1 MSIPERG
8 MANLSAPQRD
18 LSLSEALDR
27 LLHRGVSAQGNLTI
41 GLADV
46 DLIFL
51 DVRLLLGAVD
61 TIWPDGAPA
70 QSIIEPKLPP
80 ASATP
85 SGALTESHAPRSA
98 SPADPIQ
105 LPQDDRIA
113 SAIERKP
120 EGSGRSTADGLLR
133 LVLTLVR
140 VLHDVLERQA
150 VRRMEG
156 GRLSDAQI
164 ERLGAAL
171 FAQAQEI
178 TRLQRQFGFSEREL
192 SLQFGVPDSAP

>member
-8 MANLSAPQRD
+8 IANLSGPQRD

-27 LLHRGVSAQGNLTI
+27 MLHRGVSAQGNLTI

-51 DVRLLLGAVD
+51 DIRLLLGSVD
-61 TIWPDGAPA
+61 SIWSDGAPT
-70 QSIIEPKLPP
+70 QSIIEPKLAP
-80 ASATP
+80 APVASP
-85 SGALTESHAPRSA
+85 GALPEPLAPRSA

-105 LPQDDRIA
+105 LPHDDRLA

>member
-27 LLHRGVSAQGNLTI
+27 MLHRGVSAQGNLTI

-51 DVRLLLGAVD
+51 DIRLLLGSVD
-61 TIWPDGAPA
+61 SIWPDGAPT
-70 QSIIEPKLPP
+70 QSIIEPRLPP
-80 ASATP
+80 ASASVERIEP
-85 SGALTESHAPRSA
+85 LPQRSA
-98 SPADPIQ
+98 PPADPIR
-105 LPQDDRIA
+105 LPRDDLPA
-113 SAIERKP
+113 GAIERKQ

>member
-1 MSIPERG
+1 MSIPERHTRPSG
-8 MANLSAPQRD
+8 PQRD

-27 LLHRGVSAQGNLTI
+27 MLHRGVSAQGNLTI

-51 DVRLLLGAVD
+51 DIRLLLGAVD
-61 TIWPDGAPA
+61 SIWPDGAPT

-80 ASATP
+80 GPVAPPDAH
-85 SGALTESHAPRSA
+85 TESLAPRSA
-98 SPADPIQ
+98 SRADPIQ
-105 LPQDDRIA
+105 LPRDDRPM